1 MLPDVIRRVRVF
13 SDVTLLMLDDDTC
26 WHADQADHS
35 PTTQSVAVPSP
46 NCTTSQRSEH
56 TEHCT
61 PAQHSVHTR
70 KPSALTQDIHE
81 PVTHLMLV
89 RHTRP
94 QQPQLSRVQCTIV
107 HSNIVNLAHKRVQ
120 QVLRCSADEQRGAAE
135 WDRARRAAC
144 EAQRTQHLSS
154 SVTHPATVHTQD
166 THCLR
171 SAHRNMLTTS
181 VSMAGMKWTRSATH
195 DAQHLLKTL
204 CCRCLPAFRDT
215 QASHELTQK
224 HYTANKGAP
233 QC

>member
-1 MLPDVIRRVRVF
+1 MTPVD
-13 SDVTLLMLDDDTC
+13 TLTKLTTHQQHNLMRSRHQTARY
-26 WHADQADHS
+26 HNTVNKQSTEGPDHS
-35 PTTQSVAVPSP
+35 AYTSNTIHSLTTQ
-46 NCTTSQRSEH
+46 T
-56 TEHCT
+56 
-61 PAQHSVHTR
+61 HTR
-70 KPSALTQDIHE
+70 L
-81 PVTHLMLV
+81 PVTDLMLV

-195 DAQHLLKTL
+195 DALHSLKTL
-204 CCRCLPAFRDT
+204 CCRCHPACRDT
-215 QASHELTQK
+215 QVSHTLTQR
-224 HYTANKGAP
+224 HYTVSKGAP